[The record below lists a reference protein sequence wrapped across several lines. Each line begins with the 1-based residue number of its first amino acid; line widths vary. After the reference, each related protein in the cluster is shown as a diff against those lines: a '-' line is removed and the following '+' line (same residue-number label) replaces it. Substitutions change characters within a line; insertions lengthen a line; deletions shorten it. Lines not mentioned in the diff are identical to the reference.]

1 MTRLIVSIAFA
12 AAVLPFTSA
21 PAQDAKVYKTAY
33 VNMQTVFEG
42 YYKTVQANIRF
53 ANEKR
58 EFLESLKNK
67 QEMLK
72 SLSVKAKK
80 LEAKLKDDLAKPRP
94 EGEMAPFLGNSG
106 RSSEGLVDWNWPRLG
121 DRKYC
126 RLNYGNFSGTLV
138 SWASDIACRM
148 NYDRKLYVRA
158 MENIGKVAE
167 KAAGKDL
174 WHAELPSGYQ
184 VTSLVICGDAVVAGG
199 GIYSTEPDVKA
210 KGFVHVMSRDKGEKR
225 AEHVFDSPVVY
236 GGVAVLEK
244 RICAALT
251 DSSVCM
257 LGE

>member
-80 LEAKLKDDLAKPRP
+80 LEAKLKDDLVGPEARKDTEMKLRVLMQDGAKMQQGYLRYRQ
-94 EGEMAPFLGNSG
+94 EG
-106 RSSEGLVDWNWPRLG
+106 RRQVDQ
-121 DRKYC
+121 K
-126 RLNYGNFSGTLV
+126 
-138 SWASDIACRM
+138 
-148 NYDRKLYVRA
+148 RA
-158 MENIGKVAE
+158 KAE
-167 KAAGKDL
+167 
-174 WHAELPSGYQ
+174 AELIKELTASVRVFCAKQNCDIVYDINGKSLNRMPVLLLYPRELE
-184 VTSLVICGDAVVAGG
+184 VTEAIAKAVNEGHEDALKKAQEELKKIEASLAA
-199 GIYSTEPDVKA
+199 DVDGK
-210 KGFVHVMSRDKGEKR
+210 
-225 AEHVFDSPVVY
+225 
-236 GGVAVLEK
+236 
-244 RICAALT
+244 
-251 DSSVCM
+251 
-257 LGE
+257 